1 VLVGSVG
8 ISIFSLLVMAA
19 VVSTRTEAV
28 SPWFATHIN
37 AAGDADRWA
46 TSDAIWRVPLM
57 TAVFSLGSILAAI
70 YIGKRDAFASRF
82 LVASIML
89 IHLLSW
95 MGLIRLLW

>member
-1 VLVGSVG
+1 
-8 ISIFSLLVMAA
+8 MAA
-19 VVSTRTEAV
+19 VVSTRTQAV

-37 AAGDADRWA
+37 AAGNADRWG
-46 TSDAIWRVPLM
+46 TSDAIWRLPL
-57 TAVFSLGSILAAI
+57 TAGMFSLASIFVAI

-82 LVASIML
+82 VVASMVL